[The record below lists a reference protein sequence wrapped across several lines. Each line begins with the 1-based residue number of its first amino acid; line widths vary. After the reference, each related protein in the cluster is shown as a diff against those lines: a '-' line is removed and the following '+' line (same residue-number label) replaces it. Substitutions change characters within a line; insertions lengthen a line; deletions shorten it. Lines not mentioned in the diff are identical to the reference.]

1 MSMVKPLAQT
11 GDTVTLKR
19 ADFDALIRS
28 VEDAA
33 DIAAVDAHRAY
44 EDRVGWDT
52 ARRNYLVPQDARRLL
67 DGESPVRV
75 WREKRGI
82 KQRTLAEA
90 AEVSVSY
97 LAEIEAGKKPGS
109 SGALQ
114 RIASVLEMPLEHLIG
129 AVMASPGLR
138 PVSHAEVAA
147 KRLIALV
154 ERGAASDRVVKAV
167 RGTIDEWRGLA
178 GRNGLRH
185 QVKAAIEA
193 LHRRLADAM
202 ADARVAAASMER
214 DREAMGTRQKQNAT
228 RAFGAALDALIDA
241 RDALVDDNRS

>member
-33 DIAAVDAHRAY
+33 DLAAIDAHRAY

-52 ARRNYLVPQDARRLL
+52 ARRNYLVPEEARRIL

-90 AEVSVSY
+90 AEVSASY

-114 RIASVLEMPLEHLIG
+114 RIANVLEMPLEHLLG
-129 AVMASPGLR
+129 VGTASPGLR
-138 PVSHAEVAA
+138 PVSHADVAA
-147 KRLIALV
+147 KRIIALV
-154 ERGAASDRVVKAV
+154 ERGAAADRVAKEVTA
-167 RGTIDEWRGLA
+167 TIDTWRGLA
-178 GRNGLRH
+178 GNGGRRH
-185 QVKAAIEA
+185 QVKAAIET
-193 LHRRLADAM
+193 LYHRLAET
-202 ADARVAAASMER
+202 RAAARTAAAAMPR
-214 DREAMGTRQKQNAT
+214 DGELGRTQQKQNVT
-228 RAFGAALDALIDA
+228 RAFGAALDALGAA
-241 RDALVDDNRS
+241 RDALVDDTRN